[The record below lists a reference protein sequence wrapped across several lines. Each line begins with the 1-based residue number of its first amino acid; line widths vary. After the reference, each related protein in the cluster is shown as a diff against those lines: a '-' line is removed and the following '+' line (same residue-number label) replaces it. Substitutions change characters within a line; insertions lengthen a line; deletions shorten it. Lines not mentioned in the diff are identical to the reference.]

1 MRAKDITT
9 EWYFDI
15 INPVLAE
22 ICRKNKVAVY
32 TFGNM
37 IHSKGNMPYS
47 MGTARVRE
55 PRVVEACS
63 GKAPGLPNGGSI
75 TRWFVDMGQCAKILN
90 PKTAQTILDL
100 AEQID
105 SYTYFYEIEQVHI
118 DPFAP
123 NSFIAIEKRLW
134 NEARQY
140 GLTELEYQ
148 NQGRAEAYPLC
159 ERLHEGVGVRKP
171 TDISECAFRIEL
183 TSPYEFEE
191 TELRKLMRETT
202 EKAIPVAR
210 KCTIPTIQSD
220 ELQVPISGTAFSITA
235 ISGREKTAVTEHI
248 KRNGGKVA
256 TEYSPKTTVFIAK
269 ELCEEKFI
277 KTNSDQKNYV
287 INLVNNS
294 LLSGLA
300 RKMLGEKVYIVQY
313 EDFLGGA
320 KKEEPKPE
328 TSVQDQTLND
338 QGELVMTMAQAEA
351 VWTVK
356 AGKTGY
362 TISGYKGKDEFLHVP
377 AYIDGMPVDTVGKGK
392 KNQFVKKIVIPKT
405 VQKVNTGAFPDYVNL
420 EELVFISEKTDVS
433 ACAFTGCRLMFDE
446 NQCFVANGVL
456 QDCLQQGDIVIP
468 KNVRIIPEW
477 FLTKSSIKNITS
489 ITTLNGVEKICRGA
503 FDSHDKFGKDMG
515 IGGDFKKLILAD
527 TVTYIG
533 YAAFG
538 NWPLENITIGKALKN
553 LEYGAFEGKSVA
565 IHYHGS
571 KQDWY
576 AIDKNF
582 GSTPW
587 DYKLESY
594 TIHCTDGDI
603 EHN

>member
-1 MRAKDITT
+1 
-9 EWYFDI
+9 
-15 INPVLAE
+15 
-22 ICRKNKVAVY
+22 
-32 TFGNM
+32 
-37 IHSKGNMPYS
+37 

-55 PRVVEACS
+55 PRVAEACS

-75 TRWFVDMGQCAKILN
+75 TRWFVEMGQCAKILN
-90 PKTAQTILDL
+90 LKTAQTILDL

-123 NSFIAIEKRLW
+123 NSYIAIEKRLW

-235 ISGREKTAVTEHI
+235 ISGKEKTAVTEHI

-420 EELVFISEKTDVS
+420 EELV
-433 ACAFTGCRLMFDE
+433 
-446 NQCFVANGVL
+446 NFVI
-456 QDCLQQGDIVIP
+456 D
-468 KNVRIIPEW
+468 
-477 FLTKSSIKNITS
+477 FLI
-489 ITTLNGVEKICRGA
+489 
-503 FDSHDKFGKDMG
+503 
-515 IGGDFKKLILAD
+515 
-527 TVTYIG
+527 
-533 YAAFG
+533 
-538 NWPLENITIGKALKN
+538 
-553 LEYGAFEGKSVA
+553 
-565 IHYHGS
+565 
-571 KQDWY
+571 
-576 AIDKNF
+576 
-582 GSTPW
+582 
-587 DYKLESY
+587 
-594 TIHCTDGDI
+594 
-603 EHN
+603 

>member
-210 KCTIPTIQSD
+210 K
-220 ELQVPISGTAFSITA
+220 
-235 ISGREKTAVTEHI
+235 
-248 KRNGGKVA
+248 
-256 TEYSPKTTVFIAK
+256 
-269 ELCEEKFI
+269 
-277 KTNSDQKNYV
+277 
-287 INLVNNS
+287 
-294 LLSGLA
+294 
-300 RKMLGEKVYIVQY
+300 
-313 EDFLGGA
+313 
-320 KKEEPKPE
+320 
-328 TSVQDQTLND
+328 
-338 QGELVMTMAQAEA
+338 
-351 VWTVK
+351 
-356 AGKTGY
+356 
-362 TISGYKGKDEFLHVP
+362 
-377 AYIDGMPVDTVGKGK
+377 
-392 KNQFVKKIVIPKT
+392 
-405 VQKVNTGAFPDYVNL
+405 
-420 EELVFISEKTDVS
+420 
-433 ACAFTGCRLMFDE
+433 
-446 NQCFVANGVL
+446 
-456 QDCLQQGDIVIP
+456 
-468 KNVRIIPEW
+468 
-477 FLTKSSIKNITS
+477 
-489 ITTLNGVEKICRGA
+489 
-503 FDSHDKFGKDMG
+503 
-515 IGGDFKKLILAD
+515 
-527 TVTYIG
+527 
-533 YAAFG
+533 
-538 NWPLENITIGKALKN
+538 
-553 LEYGAFEGKSVA
+553 
-565 IHYHGS
+565 
-571 KQDWY
+571 
-576 AIDKNF
+576 
-582 GSTPW
+582 
-587 DYKLESY
+587 
-594 TIHCTDGDI
+594 
-603 EHN
+603 